1 MMKGDLELPNYP
13 PEMVMDREQIL
24 EYQMK
29 PLLS

>member
-13 PEMVMDREQIL
+13 PEMVMDREQNI
-24 EYQMK
+24 EYQTK